1 MKILTNG
8 IYFNQT
14 DQKETGYYT
23 ENPAGKL
30 IHHKYEKP
38 TFWQRTKYFAK
49 YGYEMNLDTKV
60 TSFFYFFPNDNIL
73 KFGSMVGD
81 AISVAKDLKKSMV
94 SFKSYEYTLFD
105 NTLLFEKPQTKY
117 ILKFQNEYT
126 QFFLDVKSENL
137 ERNLERNFKDSVYN
151 FLEWTF
157 L

>member
-1 MKILTNG
+1 
-8 IYFNQT
+8 
-14 DQKETGYYT
+14 
-23 ENPAGKL
+23 
-30 IHHKYEKP
+30 
-38 TFWQRTKYFAK
+38 
-49 YGYEMNLDTKV
+49 
-60 TSFFYFFPNDNIL
+60 
-73 KFGSMVGD
+73 MVGD